1 MDAARFSADNGRSP
15 VAVTASSA
23 GNFGLRRRA
32 QRDAALEPSG
42 EVVESKKS
50 AVTAALCQRSPKA
63 LHAAG
68 FVFHHVHHPLPCQF
82 MADRLPIY
90 EIEHEIIARL
100 REDKRLILSA
110 PTGSGKSTQ
119 VPQMLLKHG
128 LLGTGQVVVLQPR
141 RLATRLLAARVA
153 SELGVKLGD
162 EVGYQIRFEN
172 VTSARTKIRFVT
184 EGVLLRQMIDDPQ
197 LRGVSAILFDEFH
210 ERHLYGDIT
219 LAQALDQQE
228 KHRPDLMLAVMSA
241 TLNAGELERY
251 LNEVR
256 RSAGVPPAGSPSVSL
271 GGQTGGGTPPEPAA
285 EDGCATTHPLRCS
298 VLASEGRTFP
308 VEVEY
313 LPHRV
318 GANGPTVW
326 ELASEEFSR
335 YVNGGGEGD
344 VLVFMPGGFE
354 ISQTIDA
361 IRNSREAKG
370 FIVLPLHGE
379 LQPRDQ
385 DAAVARYQQRKVVV
399 ATNVAE
405 TSITIDGVRLVI
417 DSGLAR
423 IARYDSNRGI
433 NTLLIEKISQANAD
447 QRTGRAGRTAPG
459 TCIRLWS
466 RAEHDERVPH
476 EMPEIRRLDLSEVV
490 LTLKAS
496 GVEDLRAFRWLE
508 KPDEISL
515 THAEEL
521 LEDLGAL
528 KAVAQASSPAGSGGV
543 PAASSSNA
551 GPGGPSNPQAGT
563 PALRITPIG
572 RKMLAFP
579 LHPRY
584 ARMLLAAQQYGCVY
598 QACLVAALTQGRDL
612 LIRNAGKDVETA
624 REDLLG
630 EKASSDFWIVM
641 RAWSF
646 AFNNQFR
653 MDACRKLGIHAIT
666 AKQVGPLF
674 DQFLRIAK
682 DEGLDTK
689 PNEVRD
695 ENLQKCILIGFSD
708 RVARRM
714 DQGTLRCEL
723 VHGRRGVLARESKVQ
738 SSPLFVVAEIRE
750 IEGRDREV
758 NTILS
763 LATAIEVE
771 WLKELF
777 PDDIKSE
784 VHVQFDAQ
792 QKRVLAAELLR
803 FRDLALAAKR
813 IDPPPADA
821 AARLLAD
828 EILAGRLLLPNWD
841 HHVEQWLARLN
852 LLCKECADLQ
862 LPAIT
867 EDDKKAIIEQL
878 CHGAVSYKDI
888 KEREVKPIVM
898 SWLSQAQ
905 RELLDKHAP
914 ERLTLPNG
922 RTPKV
927 NYEPGRAPFISLRI
941 QELYDV
947 NQTPK
952 IALGR
957 LPVTVHILTPGMKPI
972 QVTQD
977 LANFW
982 REHYPKIKSELARK
996 YPKHFWR

>member
-1 MDAARFSADNGRSP
+1 
-15 VAVTASSA
+15 
-23 GNFGLRRRA
+23 
-32 QRDAALEPSG
+32 
-42 EVVESKKS
+42 
-50 AVTAALCQRSPKA
+50 
-63 LHAAG
+63 
-68 FVFHHVHHPLPCQF
+68 

-90 EIEHEIIARL
+90 EIEREIVARL
-100 REDKRLILSA
+100 QADRRLILSA

-128 LLGTGQVVVLQPR
+128 LLGDGQVVVLQPR
-141 RLATRLLAARVA
+141 RLATRLLAKRVA
-153 SELGVKLGD
+153 QELGVKLGE

-172 VTSARTKIRFVT
+172 VTSAKTKIRFVT

-241 TLNAGELERY
+241 TLNAGELEKY
-251 LNEVR
+251 LSEC
-256 RSAGVPPAGSPSVSL
+256 RSRGDEAHSKKENDQRLLTSSPTN
-271 GGQTGGGTPPEPAA
+271 QF
-285 EDGCATTHPLRCS
+285 HCS

-308 VEVEY
+308 VAVEY

-318 GANGPTVW
+318 GLNGPPVW
-326 ELASEEFSR
+326 EVAAEEFSR
-335 YVNGGGEGD
+335 YVNAGGEGD

-354 ISQTIDA
+354 ISQTIEA
-361 IRNSREAKG
+361 IRNTREAKG

-379 LQPRDQ
+379 LQPKDQ

-459 TCIRLWS
+459 TCVRLWS

-496 GVEDLRAFRWLE
+496 GVDDLRKFRWLE

-521 LEDLGAL
+521 LADLGAIGHD
-528 KAVAQASSPAGSGGV
+528 KK
-543 PAASSSNA
+543 
-551 GPGGPSNPQAGT
+551 
-563 PALRITPIG
+563 ITSIG

-584 ARMLLAAQQYGCVY
+584 ARMLLAAQAYGCVY

-612 LIRNAGKDVETA
+612 LLRNCGKDVETL

-630 EKASSDFWIVM
+630 EKSSSDFWILM
-641 RAWSF
+641 RAWSY

-653 MDACRKLGIHAIT
+653 MDACRKLGIHVVT

-682 DEGLDTK
+682 DEGLDTQ
-689 PNEVRD
+689 PNEVKD
-695 ENLQKCILIGFSD
+695 EALQKCILIGFSD
-708 RVARRM
+708 RVTRRM

-738 SSPLFVVAEIRE
+738 QSPLLVVAEIRE
-750 IEGRDREV
+750 VEQRGGEV

-763 LATAIEVE
+763 LATAVEVE

-777 PDDIKSE
+777 PDDIKSD
-784 VHVQFDAQ
+784 VHVQFDARE
-792 QKRVLAAELLR
+792 KRVLAAELLR

-821 AARLLAD
+821 SARLLAD
-828 EILAGRLLLPNWD
+828 EIIAGRLLLPNWD
-841 HHVEQWLARLN
+841 HHVEQWLARLD

-867 EDDKKAIIEQL
+867 DDDKKHIIAEL

-888 KEREVKPIVM
+888 KEREVKPVVM
-898 SWLSQAQ
+898 SWLSAVQ

-927 NYEPGRAPFISLRI
+927 NYEPGRAPFIALRI

-957 LPVTVHILTPGMKPI
+957 VPVTVHILTPGMKPI

-977 LANFW
+977 LASFW

-996 YPKHFWR
+996 YPKHLWR

>member
-1 MDAARFSADNGRSP
+1 
-15 VAVTASSA
+15 
-23 GNFGLRRRA
+23 
-32 QRDAALEPSG
+32 
-42 EVVESKKS
+42 
-50 AVTAALCQRSPKA
+50 
-63 LHAAG
+63 
-68 FVFHHVHHPLPCQF
+68 

-90 EIEHEIIARL
+90 EIEHDIIARL
-100 REDKRLILSA
+100 HADRRLILSA

-128 LLGTGQVVVLQPR
+128 LLGNGQVVVLQPR
-141 RLATRLLAARVA
+141 RLAARLLARRVA
-153 SELGVKLGD
+153 QELGVKLGD

-172 VTSARTKIRFVT
+172 CTSARTKIRFVT

-219 LAQALDQQE
+219 LAQTLDQQE
-228 KHRPDLMLAVMSA
+228 KFRPDLMLAVMSA
-241 TLNAGELERY
+241 TLNAGELEKY
-251 LNEVR
+251 L
-256 RSAGVPPAGSPSVSL
+256 SP
-271 GGQTGGGTPPEPAA
+271 
-285 EDGCATTHPLRCS
+285 CA
-298 VLASEGRTFP
+298 VLSSEGRMFS
-308 VEVEY
+308 VEHEY
-313 LPHRV
+313 AELPAYADKR
-318 GANGPTVW
+318 PVW
-326 ELASEEFSR
+326 EQAADAFSR
-335 YVNGGGEGD
+335 YVHGGGEGD

-354 ISQTIDA
+354 ISQTIET
-361 IRNSREAKG
+361 IRHT
-370 FIVLPLHGE
+370 LHGE
-379 LQPRDQ
+379 LPPRDQ
-385 DAAVARYQQRKVVV
+385 DAAVARYDRRKVVV

-405 TSITIDGVRLVI
+405 TSLTIDGVRLVI

-423 IARYDSNRGI
+423 VARYDANRGI
-433 NTLLIEKISQANAD
+433 NTLLIDKISQSSAD
-447 QRTGRAGRTAPG
+447 QRAGRAGRTAPG
-459 TCIRLWS
+459 VCMRLWS
-466 RAEHDERVPH
+466 REEHSHRAVQEL
-476 EMPEIRRLDLSEVV
+476 PEIKRLDLSEVV

-496 GVEDLRAFRWLE
+496 GVEDLRKFRWLE

-521 LEDLGAL
+521 LADLGAL
-528 KAVAQASSPAGSGGV
+528 KSVAAVYDRRDGE
-543 PAASSSNA
+543 
-551 GPGGPSNPQAGT
+551 PSADGAHRAPLQ
-563 PALRITPIG
+563 ITPVG

-584 ARMLLAAQQYGCVY
+584 ARMLLAAQEYGCVH

-612 LIRNAGKDVETA
+612 LLRNCGKEVDSA

-630 EKASSDFWIVM
+630 EKASSDFWILM

-653 MDACRKLGIHAIT
+653 LDACRKLGIHAVT

-682 DEGLDTK
+682 DEGLDTR
-689 PNEVRD
+689 PNEVKD

-723 VHGRRGVLARESKVQ
+723 VHGRRGVLARESAVQ
-738 SSPLFVVAEIRE
+738 HSPLFVAAEIRE

-763 LATAIEVE
+763 LGTAIEVE
-771 WLKELF
+771 WLRELF
-777 PDDIKSE
+777 PDDIRSDL
-784 VHVQFDAQ
+784 HVQFDVQ

-828 EILAGRLLLPNWD
+828 EIIAGRLLLPNWD

-867 EDDKKAIIEQL
+867 DEDKKSIIEQL
-878 CHGAVSYKDI
+878 CHGAASYKDI

-898 SWLSQAQ
+898 SWLSPAQ

-927 NYEPGRAPFISLRI
+927 NYEPGRPPFISLRI

-952 IALGR
+952 VALGR
-957 LPVTVHILTPGMKPI
+957 VPVTVHILTPGMKPI

>member
-1 MDAARFSADNGRSP
+1 
-15 VAVTASSA
+15 
-23 GNFGLRRRA
+23 
-32 QRDAALEPSG
+32 
-42 EVVESKKS
+42 
-50 AVTAALCQRSPKA
+50 
-63 LHAAG
+63 
-68 FVFHHVHHPLPCQF
+68 
-82 MADRLPIY
+82 MAERLPIY
-90 EIEHEIIARL
+90 EIERDIVARL
-100 REDKRLILSA
+100 QRDKRLILSA

-128 LLGTGQVVVLQPR
+128 LLGSGQVVILQPR
-141 RLATRLLAARVA
+141 RLAARLLAARVA

-172 VTSARTKIRFVT
+172 CTSAKTKIRFVT

-219 LAQALDQQE
+219 LAQTLVQQE
-228 KHRPDLMLAVMSA
+228 KFRPDLMLAVMSA
-241 TLNAGELERY
+241 TLNAGELEKY
-251 LNEVR
+251 L
-256 RSAGVPPAGSPSVSL
+256 SP
-271 GGQTGGGTPPEPAA
+271 
-285 EDGCATTHPLRCS
+285 CA
-298 VLASEGRTFP
+298 VLSSEGRMFP
-308 VEVEY
+308 VEMEY
-313 LPHRV
+313 AELPAYNDKR
-318 GANGPTVW
+318 PVW
-326 ELASEEFSR
+326 EQAADAFSS
-335 YVNGGGEGD
+335 YVHGGGEGD

-354 ISQTIDA
+354 IAQTIETL
-361 IRNSREAKG
+361 RHTSEAKG
-370 FIVLPLHGE
+370 FILLPLHGE
-379 LQPRDQ
+379 LPPRDQ
-385 DAAVARYQQRKVVV
+385 DAAVARYDKRKVVV

-405 TSITIDGVRLVI
+405 TSLTIDGVRLVI

-423 IARYDSNRGI
+423 VARYDANRGI
-433 NTLLIEKISQANAD
+433 NTLLIDKISQSSAD
-447 QRTGRAGRTAPG
+447 QRAGRAGRTAPG
-459 TCIRLWS
+459 VCMRLWS
-466 RAEHDERVPH
+466 RDEHSHRAPQEL
-476 EMPEIRRLDLSEVV
+476 PEIKRLDLSEVV

-521 LEDLGAL
+521 LSDLGAIHDG
-528 KAVAQASSPAGSGGV
+528 K
-543 PAASSSNA
+543 
-551 GPGGPSNPQAGT
+551 
-563 PALRITPIG
+563 ITPIG

-584 ARMLLAAQQYGCVY
+584 ARMLLAAQEYGCVH

-612 LIRNAGKDVETA
+612 MLRNCGKEVDSA

-630 EKASSDFWIVM
+630 EKASSDFWILM

-653 MDACRKLGIHAIT
+653 VDACRKLGIHAVT
-666 AKQVGPLF
+666 ARQVGPLF

-682 DEGLDTK
+682 DEGLDTR
-689 PNEVRD
+689 PNEVKD
-695 ENLQKCILIGFSD
+695 EALQKCILIGFSD

-723 VHGRRGVLARESKVQ
+723 VHGRRGVLARESVVQ
-738 SSPLFVVAEIRE
+738 HAPLFVVAEIRE
-750 IEGRDREV
+750 IGGRDNEV

-763 LATAIEVE
+763 LATAIETD
-771 WLKELF
+771 WLRELF
-777 PDDIKSE
+777 PDDIKSDL
-784 VHVQFDAQ
+784 HVQFDAQ

-828 EILAGRLLLPNWD
+828 EIIAGRLLLPNWD

-867 EDDKKAIIEQL
+867 EDDKKSIIEQL

-888 KEREVKPIVM
+888 KEREVKPVVM
-898 SWLSQAQ
+898 SWLSSVQ

-947 NQTPK
+947 NQTPR

-957 LPVTVHILTPGMKPI
+957 VPVTVHILTPGMKPI

-977 LANFW
+977 LASFW

-996 YPKHFWR
+996 YPKHLWR

>member
-1 MDAARFSADNGRSP
+1 
-15 VAVTASSA
+15 
-23 GNFGLRRRA
+23 
-32 QRDAALEPSG
+32 
-42 EVVESKKS
+42 
-50 AVTAALCQRSPKA
+50 
-63 LHAAG
+63 
-68 FVFHHVHHPLPCQF
+68 

-90 EIEHEIIARL
+90 EIENEIIARL
-100 REDKRLILSA
+100 KTDKRLILSA

-128 LLGTGQVVVLQPR
+128 LLGNGQVVVLQPR

-153 SELGVKLGD
+153 HELGVKLGE

-172 VTSARTKIRFVT
+172 VTSAKTKIRFVT
-184 EGVLLRQMIDDPQ
+184 EGVLLRQMIEDPQ

-219 LAQALDQQE
+219 LAQTLDQQE
-228 KHRPDLMLAVMSA
+228 KFRPDLMLAVMSA
-241 TLNAGELERY
+241 TLNAGELEKY
-251 LNEVR
+251 L
-256 RSAGVPPAGSPSVSL
+256 SP
-271 GGQTGGGTPPEPAA
+271 
-285 EDGCATTHPLRCS
+285 CAI
-298 VLASEGRTFP
+298 LASEGRMFP
-308 VEVEY
+308 VEMEY
-313 LPHRV
+313 AELPGYVDKR
-318 GANGPTVW
+318 PVW
-326 ELASEEFSR
+326 EQAADAFSQ
-335 YVNGGGEGD
+335 YVHRGGEGD

-354 ISQTIDA
+354 IAQTIET
-361 IRNSREAKG
+361 IRNTSEAKG
-370 FIVLPLHGE
+370 FILLPLHGE
-379 LQPRDQ
+379 LPPRDQ
-385 DAAVARYQQRKVVV
+385 DAAVARYEKRKVVV

-405 TSITIDGVRLVI
+405 TSLTIDGVRMVV

-423 IARYDSNRGI
+423 VARYDANRGI
-433 NTLLIEKISQANAD
+433 NTLLIDKISQSSAD
-447 QRTGRAGRTAPG
+447 QRAGRAGRTAPG
-459 TCIRLWS
+459 VCMRLWS
-466 RAEHDERVPH
+466 RDEHSHRALQEL
-476 EMPEIRRLDLSEVV
+476 PEIKRLDLSEVV

-496 GVEDLRAFRWLE
+496 GVDDLRKFRWLE
-508 KPDEISL
+508 KPDEVSL

-521 LEDLGAL
+521 LADLGAL
-528 KAVAQASSPAGSGGV
+528 DKNKS
-543 PAASSSNA
+543 
-551 GPGGPSNPQAGT
+551 
-563 PALRITPIG
+563 ITPIG

-584 ARMLLAAQQYGCVY
+584 ARMLLAAQEYGCVY

-612 LIRNAGKDVETA
+612 LLRNCGKEVDSA

-630 EKASSDFWIVM
+630 EKASSDFWILM

-653 MDACRKLGIHAIT
+653 LDACRKLGIHAVT

-682 DEGLDTK
+682 SEGLDTK
-689 PNEVRD
+689 PNEVKD

-723 VHGRRGVLARESKVQ
+723 VHGRGGVLARESSVSQ
-738 SSPLFVVAEIRE
+738 SPLLVVAEIRE

-763 LATAIEVE
+763 LGTAIEVE
-771 WLKELF
+771 WLRELF
-777 PDDIKSE
+777 PDDIKSDL
-784 VHVQFDAQ
+784 HVQFDAQ

-813 IDPPPADA
+813 IDPPPAEA

-828 EILAGRLLLPNWD
+828 EIIAGRLLLPNWD

-867 EDDKKAIIEQL
+867 DEDKKSIIEQL

-898 SWLSQAQ
+898 SWLSPAQ

-914 ERLTLPNG
+914 ERLMLPNG

-927 NYEPGRAPFISLRI
+927 NYENGKSPFISLRI

-952 IALGR
+952 VVLGR
-957 LPVTVHILTPGMKPI
+957 VPVTVHILTPGMKPI

-977 LANFW
+977 LASFW
-982 REHYPKIKSELARK
+982 REQYPKIKSELARK
-996 YPKHFWR
+996 YPRHLWR

>member
-1 MDAARFSADNGRSP
+1 MS
-15 VAVTASSA
+15 
-23 GNFGLRRRA
+23 
-32 QRDAALEPSG
+32 
-42 EVVESKKS
+42 
-50 AVTAALCQRSPKA
+50 
-63 LHAAG
+63 
-68 FVFHHVHHPLPCQF
+68 
-82 MADRLPIY
+82 DRLPIY
-90 EIEHEIIARL
+90 EIENEIIARL
-100 REDKRLILSA
+100 KTDKRLILSA

-128 LLGTGQVVVLQPR
+128 LLGDGQVVVLQPR
-141 RLATRLLAARVA
+141 RLAARLLAARVA
-153 SELGVKLGD
+153 LELGVKLGE

-172 VTSARTKIRFVT
+172 VTSAKTKIRFVT

-219 LAQALDQQE
+219 LARALDQQE
-228 KHRPDLMLAVMSA
+228 QFRPDLKICVMSA
-241 TLNAGELERY
+241 TLNAGELENY
-251 LNEVR
+251 LK
-256 RSAGVPPAGSPSVSL
+256 P
-271 GGQTGGGTPPEPAA
+271 
-285 EDGCATTHPLRCS
+285 CAT
-298 VLASEGRTFP
+298 LASSGRTFP
-308 VEVEY
+308 VEIDY
-313 LPHRV
+313 LPHRF
-318 GANGPTVW
+318 GANPPPVW
-326 ELASEEFSR
+326 ELAADVFR
-335 YVNGGGEGD
+335 KFVHDGGAGD

-354 ISQTIDA
+354 ISQTIET
-361 IRNSREAKG
+361 IRNTSEAKG
-370 FIVLPLHGE
+370 YIILPLHGE

-385 DAAVARYQQRKVVV
+385 DAAVARYDRPKVVV

-423 IARYDSNRGI
+423 MARYDANRGI
-433 NTLLIEKISQANAD
+433 NTLLIERISQSSSD
-447 QRTGRAGRTAPG
+447 QRAGRAGRTAPG
-459 TCIRLWS
+459 QCVRLWS
-466 RAEHDERVPH
+466 RAEHDERAPH
-476 EMPEIRRLDLSEVV
+476 EMSEIKRLDLSEVV
-490 LTLKAS
+490 LTLKAA
-496 GVEDLRAFRWLE
+496 GVNDLRKFRWLE

-521 LEDLGAL
+521 IADLGAIDHD
-528 KAVAQASSPAGSGGV
+528 GM
-543 PAASSSNA
+543 
-551 GPGGPSNPQAGT
+551 
-563 PALRITPIG
+563 ITPIG

-584 ARMLLAAQQYGCVY
+584 ARMLLAAQEYGCVH

-612 LIRNAGKDVETA
+612 LLRNVGKDVESA
-624 REDLLG
+624 REDLFG
-630 EKASSDFWIVM
+630 DKATSDFWILM
-641 RAWSF
+641 RAWNF
-646 AFNNQFR
+646 ALNNQFR
-653 MDACRKLGIHAIT
+653 VDACRKLGIHAVT
-666 AKQVGPLF
+666 AKQVGPLLE
-674 DQFLRIAK
+674 QFLRIAEREKLDVKPREIK
-682 DEGLDTK
+682 DEA
-689 PNEVRD
+689 
-695 ENLQKCILIGFSD
+695 LQKCILIGFSD

-714 DQGTLRCEL
+714 DEGTLRCEI
-723 VHGRRGVLARESKVQ
+723 VHNRRGVLARESVVQ
-738 SSPLFVVAEIRE
+738 RSPLFIAAEIRE
-750 IEGRDREV
+750 IEGREV

-763 LATAIEVE
+763 LATAIETD
-771 WLKELF
+771 WLRELF
-777 PDDIKSE
+777 PDDLKSDL
-784 VHVQFDAQ
+784 HVQFDAQ

-803 FRDLALAAKR
+803 FRGLALAAKR

-867 EDDKKAIIEQL
+867 DDDKKSIIEQL

-898 SWLSQAQ
+898 SWLSHTQ

-914 ERLTLPNG
+914 ERLKLPND

-927 NYEPGRAPFISLRI
+927 NYEPGKSPFISLRI

-952 IALGR
+952 IAMGR
-957 LPVTVHILTPGMKPI
+957 VPVTVHILTPGMKPI